1 MRPASSVAQ
10 VSASMTRG
18 IGSKG
23 KIRSEPSAAPET
35 LKVTPMRRNILS
47 ARAQISVNCA
57 GRIENIA
64 SMTAAQPIRGW
75 LERSSISSKTLASVL
90 YAAQKGTVLPVS
102 ETVEVI
108 VTHPTAAVGA
118 EFSIASVTGIIRI
131 AIDGP
136 ESGRNFGGG
145 LREIGL
151 VSEVGCE
158 QVSMRAGVRNRAVVD
173 EEDAVASGEGAGA
186 MGDDDDDTI
195 ARERGEGFYQFRFG
209 RGIERRGGL
218 VEDDYFGAAK
228 QGACDCNSFF
238 LSDRQVRAAPT
249 ENRRVSVGQP
259 IDKFRG
265 ACHRGRL
272 ADVGRGRAVA

>member
-35 LKVTPMRRNILS
+35 LKVTPMRRNIRS

-57 GRIENIA
+57 GGIENIA
-64 SMTAAQPIRGW
+64 SMTAAQPLRGW

-118 EFSIASVTGIIRI
+118 DFSIATATGIIRR

-136 ESGRNFGGG
+136 ELSGNFGSG
-145 LREIGL
+145 LREVGL
-151 VSEVGCE
+151 VGEVGCE
-158 QVSMRAGVRNRAVVD
+158 QVRMRAGGRNRAVVD
-173 EEDAVASGEGAGA
+173 EEHAVASSEGAGA
-186 MGDDDDDTI
+186 MSDDDDDTI
-195 ARERGEGFYQFRFG
+195 ARERGQGLYQFRFG
-209 RGIERRGGL
+209 RGIEWRRRL
-218 VEDDYFGAAK
+218 VEDDYFGASK
-228 QGACDCNSFF
+228 QGSCD
-238 LSDRQVRAAPT
+238 R
-249 ENRRVSVGQP
+249 
-259 IDKFRG
+259 
-265 ACHRGRL
+265 
-272 ADVGRGRAVA
+272 